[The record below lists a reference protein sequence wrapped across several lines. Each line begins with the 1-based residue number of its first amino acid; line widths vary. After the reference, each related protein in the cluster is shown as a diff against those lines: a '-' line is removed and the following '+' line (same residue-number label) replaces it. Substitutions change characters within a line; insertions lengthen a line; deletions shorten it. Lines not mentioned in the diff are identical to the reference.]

1 MKQIAILVVFSLGM
15 TFGTVAAQ
23 DDGPQTGAS
32 GLGDSYFPDIGNG
45 GYDTE
50 HYTINLSW
58 DDETNEIAGT
68 TTVLAKANVDL
79 SGFNLDFL
87 GFEIEH
93 VLVDGED
100 AAFTRED
107 RELEITPA
115 NPLRQ
120 DETFEVM
127 VSYSGVPGAGV
138 KDFYDV
144 FARGWM
150 RYPTGVYVA
159 SEPDGAA
166 YWYPVND
173 HPLDKA
179 AYTFIIT
186 VPDAYTAA
194 ANGQLVNVVDNPD
207 PTTTFT
213 WEARD
218 EMASYLAT
226 VNIAEFVQQTAVGPH
241 DLPIR
246 FYFPINDA
254 EALTKTFST
263 FPDIIRFYETFLGE
277 YPFQIA
283 GAVVA
288 DTRLSFALETQTLI
302 LFGKD
307 IAVGRTSAEVVV
319 AHELAHEWFGNSI
332 SLTQWKDIWLNE
344 GFATYLSMLWVEHS
358 RGQAAMLREMDS
370 YYTILSGQTRR
381 STAPANPPQDD
392 LFNDGVYLRGAWTL
406 HVLRQTVGDKVFFD
420 ILRAYYDRFKYGN
433 ATTTDFISIASEVSG
448 QDLNDLLQAWLYNE
462 KVPPKPK
469 PQFKP

>member
-1 MKQIAILVVFSLGM
+1 MKQIAIFVVFSICISIGS
-15 TFGTVAAQ
+15 VSAQ
-23 DDGPQTGAS
+23 DGEPQTGSS
-32 GLGDSYFPDIGNG
+32 GLGDSYFADIGNG
-45 GYDTE
+45 GYDAE
-50 HYTINLSW
+50 HYTIDLTW
-58 DDETNEIAGT
+58 DDQTNKIAGS
-68 TTVLAKANVDL
+68 TTVRAKANVDL

-100 AAFTRED
+100 AVFTREA
-107 RELEITPA
+107 RELVITPET
-115 NPLRQ
+115 PLRQ
-120 DETFEVM
+120 DETFEVI

-138 KDFYDV
+138 EDFYDV

-159 SEPDGAA
+159 SEPDGSA

-179 AYTFIIT
+179 TYTFIIT

-194 ANGQLVNVVDNPD
+194 ANGHLVDVVDNPD

-226 VNIAEFVQQTAVGPH
+226 VNIAEFVQQTAVGPN

-246 FYFPINDA
+246 YFFPVDEA
-254 EALTKTFST
+254 EQLIKTFAT
-263 FPDIIRFYETFLGE
+263 FPEIIAYFESLLGE
-277 YPFQIA
+277 FPFQTA

-307 IAVGRTSAEVVV
+307 IAVGRTSAEVVI
-319 AHELAHEWFGNSI
+319 AHELAHEWFGNSV
-332 SLTQWKDIWLNE
+332 SLAQWKDIWLNE
-344 GFATYLSMLWVEHS
+344 GFATYLSMLWIEHS
-358 RGQAAMLREMDS
+358 RGQAAMLREMNT
-370 YYTILSGQTRR
+370 YYTVIAAQTRQA
-381 STAPANPPQDD
+381 TAPANPPQDN

-406 HVLRQTVGDKVFFD
+406 HVLRLTVGDRVFFD

-448 QDLNDLLQAWLYNE
+448 QDLNDLLQAWLFDE
-462 KVPPKPK
+462 KVPAKPRL
-469 PQFKP
+469 QFKP

>member
-1 MKQIAILVVFSLGM
+1 MKSIAIVLVFSLLM
-15 TFGTVAAQ
+15 TAGTAAAQ
-23 DDGPQTGAS
+23 DDSPQTGSS
-32 GLGDSYFPDIGNG
+32 GMGDPYFPNIGNG
-45 GYDTE
+45 GYDAE

-58 DDETNEIAGT
+58 DEQTNEITGST
-68 TTVLAKANVDL
+68 TILAKANL
-79 SGFNLDFL
+79 ALATFNLDFL

-100 AAFTRED
+100 AAYTREE
-107 RELEITPA
+107 RELEITPE

-120 DETFEVM
+120 DETFEVI

-138 KDFYDV
+138 DDFYDV

-179 AYTFIIT
+179 SYTFIIT

-194 ANGQLVNVVDNPD
+194 ANGQLVDVVDNPD

-226 VNIAEFVQQTAVGPH
+226 VNIAAFVEQTAVGPH

-246 FYFPINDA
+246 FYFPVD
-254 EALTKTFST
+254 EAKQLTRTFST
-263 FPDIIRFYETFLGE
+263 FPDIIRFYESFLGE
-277 YPFQIA
+277 FPFQTA

-307 IAVGRTSAEVVV
+307 IAVGRTGAEEVI
-319 AHELAHEWFGNSI
+319 AHELGHEWFGNSV
-332 SLTQWKDIWLNE
+332 SVTQWKDIWLNE
-344 GFATYLSMLWVEHS
+344 GFATYMSMLWVEHS
-358 RGQAAMLREMDS
+358 RGQAAMLREMNT
-370 YYTILSGQTRR
+370 YYTIIAAQTRQN
-381 STAPANPPQDD
+381 TAPANPPQDD
-392 LFNDGVYLRGAWTL
+392 LFNDGVYLRGAWAL
-406 HVLRQTVGDKVFFD
+406 HALRLSVGDQTFFD
-420 ILRAYYDRFKYGN
+420 ILRAYYDRFKYSN
-433 ATTTDFISIASEVSG
+433 ATTADFISIASEVSG
-448 QDLNDLLQAWLYNE
+448 QDMNDLLHAWLFDE
-462 KVPPKPK
+462 RVPAKPK
-469 PQFKP
+469 QQFKP